1 MCIPEGTRMF
11 MAALFVIIAKYWKK
25 KPKLHIPFPS
35 IDEE

>member
-25 KPKLHIPFPS
+25 KTKTSHTLS
-35 IDEE
+35 LNR